1 MSARRAAIAAL
12 ALAALAIPGGAG
24 PAQACGCGIALE
36 SSVSD
41 ERALVVET
49 PGNERIILSLDLA
62 GDPGGRPAVVLPVPG
77 VPEVEA
83 IEHGDPLA
91 YLDAATTQLDTDA
104 VGGAALDG
112 TAAAPVDVIGRETV
126 GGYDVARLA
135 SGDSAALDRWLRR
148 NGYSLP
154 DGAEPILA
162 DYVDQGWRFVA
173 IRLAAGEEGRL
184 KPLDVSFATDSPVYP
199 MRLEQLASTPVD
211 LTLYVLADGPRTVDG
226 LQTAYEGSVSGLDP
240 PPPPELADLF
250 AQGSQIT
257 RLEASGVS
265 PAAFTDDLAIASAG
279 QPPAAEPAGASDS
292 DWEKIGAIAA
302 AVALMAFAI
311 FAVLTRPDKGATSI
325 DGTDG
330 GP

>member
-1 MSARRAAIAAL
+1 MSARRAAVAAL
-12 ALAALAIPGGAG
+12 ALAALAVPGGAR

-49 PGNERIILSLDLA
+49 PGHERIVLSLDLA
-62 GDPGGRPAVVLPVPG
+62 GDPGGRPAVVLPVPA
-77 VPEVEA
+77 VPDVEA

-91 YLDAATTQLDTDA
+91 YLDTATAEVETA
-104 VGGAALDG
+104 VGGGAPEG
-112 TAAAPVDVIGRETV
+112 TAASPVDVIGRETV

-135 SGDSAALDRWLRR
+135 SGDSAALDAWLRR

-162 DYVDQGWRFVA
+162 QYVNQGWRFVA
-173 IRLAAGEEGRL
+173 IRLAPGDEGRL

-211 LTLYVLADGPRTVDG
+211 LTLYTLADGPRTAGG
-226 LQTAYEGSVSGLDP
+226 LRTAYQGSVSGLDP
-240 PPPPELADLF
+240 PPPPELAELF
-250 AQGSQIT
+250 AQGSEVT
-257 RLEASGVS
+257 RLEASGAS
-265 PAAFTDDLAIASAG
+265 PATFTADLAI
-279 QPPAAEPAGASDS
+279 EPVAVPVSDERAGASDS
-292 DWEKIGAIAA
+292 DWERIGAIAA

>member
-1 MSARRAAIAAL
+1 LRARRAAIAAL
-12 ALAALAIPGGAG
+12 ALAALALPGGAS
-24 PAQACGCGIALE
+24 PARACGCGIALE
-36 SSVSD
+36 STVSD

-49 PGNERIILSLDLA
+49 PGHERIVLSLDLA
-62 GDPGGRPAVVLPVPG
+62 GDPGGRPAIVLPVPG

-91 YLDAATTQLDTDA
+91 YLDTATTRPDPGA
-104 VGGAALDG
+104 VGGAAPDA

-135 SGDSAALDRWLRR
+135 SGDPAALDRWLRR
-148 NGYSLP
+148 NGYALP

-162 DYVDQGWRFVA
+162 DYVDRGWRFVA
-173 IRLAAGEEGRL
+173 VRLAPGDEGRL
-184 KPLDVSFATDSPVYP
+184 KPLDVSFAAESPVYP

-211 LTLYVLADGPRTVDG
+211 LTLYVLADGPRAVDG
-226 LQTAYEGSVSGLDP
+226 LQTAYEGSVSGLEPQP
-240 PPPPELADLF
+240 PPALAELF
-250 AQGSQIT
+250 AEGSEVT

-265 PAAFTDDLAIASAG
+265 PASFTEDLAIESFGEPAG
-279 QPPAAEPAGASDS
+279 DEPAGASDS
-292 DWEKIGAIAA
+292 NWEKIGAIAA

-325 DGTDG
+325 DGTDA